1 MLDKAE
7 TSLLL
12 DYYGS
17 FLTDRRREL
26 MRMCAD
32 EDMSLSE
39 IAEVTGVS
47 RQGVRDGIA
56 KGAAELAR
64 FEEQLGMAARDR
76 QLEAV
81 AAALDEAAA
90 LGDIAAMRAAVA
102 AQAKRLRSLI
112 R

>member
-1 MLDKAE
+1 MIDKAE

-12 DYYGS
+12 DYYGG
-17 FLTDRRREL
+17 FLTERRREL

-32 EDMSLSE
+32 EDMSLAE

-56 KGAAELAR
+56 RGAAELIR
-64 FEEQLGMAARDR
+64 FEEQLGIVARDR
-76 QLEAV
+76 QLASV
-81 AAALDEAAA
+81 ASALERAGEIEDIGA
-90 LGDIAAMRAAVA
+90 LRAAVA
-102 AQAKRLRSLI
+102 EQASRLRKLI